1 MVQCQE
7 IGEGYLE
14 DEVEEALSVV
24 VAEVD
29 QEEVH
34 PMDLCE
40 DMAPGTILVEGTTGV
55 VADLSLVL
63 GVLDIHTKGVRH
75 SEAAIRDIC
84 PRIAAIDLMAEVVL
98 PLDQEKVLCHP
109 VLAGRKMKTGE
120 HLRISKL
127 LAWQYLT

>member
-1 MVQCQE
+1 
-7 IGEGYLE
+7 
-14 DEVEEALSVV
+14 VV

-40 DMAPGTILVEGTTGV
+40 DMAPGTILVEVTTGV

-63 GVLDIHTKGVRH
+63 GVLDIHTKGVH

-84 PRIAAIDLMAEVVL
+84 PRIAVIDLMAEVAL
-98 PLDQEKVLCHP
+98 PLGQEKVLCRP
-109 VLAGRKMKTGE
+109 VLAGRRMKIGE

-127 LAWQYLT
+127 LAWRYLT